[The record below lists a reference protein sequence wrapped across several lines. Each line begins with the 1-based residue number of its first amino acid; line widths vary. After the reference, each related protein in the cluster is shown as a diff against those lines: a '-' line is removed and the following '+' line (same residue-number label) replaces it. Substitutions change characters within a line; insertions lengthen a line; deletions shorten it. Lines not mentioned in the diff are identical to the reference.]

1 VRGAGL
7 NFTKNRKIILAVFL
21 AGMEPVTITDLW
33 LRTKKADPRTSYTT
47 VWRLLT
53 ALVERGLA
61 HREISPADGSGSV
74 DPLPG
79 RRHPSLWAREDG
91 MQTSAPGVQRLRRHH
106 LPGRAAHR

>member
-1 VRGAGL
+1 LLYVRGAGL

-21 AGMEPVTITDLW
+21 AGMEPVTITDLG

-61 HREISPADGSGSV
+61 HREISPADGILRYGPVKMECKHQHLACKDCGATIS
-74 DPLPG
+74 PEG
-79 RRHPSLWAREDG
+79 RRTVNSR
-91 MQTSAPGVQRLRRHH
+91 
-106 LPGRAAHR
+106 